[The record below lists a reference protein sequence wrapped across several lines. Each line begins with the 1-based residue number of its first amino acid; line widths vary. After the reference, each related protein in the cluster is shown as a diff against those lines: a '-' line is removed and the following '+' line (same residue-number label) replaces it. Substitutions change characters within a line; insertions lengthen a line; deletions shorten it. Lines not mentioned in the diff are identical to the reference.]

1 MRASSMPAT
10 SRPSCST
17 SRRTARS
24 HSTGTT
30 RSRRGRAWRARRGRH
45 EPRPAADVR
54 DHDPRTGD
62 LPRVRGDLEGADAAA
77 HAAHVGHERD
87 PRHRDRRCDARRRRR
102 SQGHADDD
110 HRARRRRARLGERR
124 RRLRRHRPDARDVQ
138 EAGAQRARRVSR
150 EATNL
155 LYLVT
160 IVTFVLA
167 LRFLSNPATARRGNQ
182 IGAIGML
189 VAIVVTFAQDAI
201 MSYWE
206 IGAGMA
212 VGGTFGAIAAR
223 RVRMTAMP
231 QMVALFNGVG
241 GGAAALISLAEFH
254 NLAPDPGTLKTD
266 ISASIV
272 LSAIIGSISF
282 AGSMIAFEKLQ
293 ELIGGR
299 PIVYPL
305 QQATNALLFLAI
317 VAAGIAIAAGS
328 ERQWLIWALVLGS
341 LLFGVLF
348 VLPIGGADMPVVISL
363 LNAFTGLAAAATGFE
378 LENNV
383 LIVSGMLV
391 GASGTMLTILMG
403 RAMNR
408 SIANVLFGAFGQ
420 LAPAAASTGGSATN
434 GDVRS
439 ASPED
444 VAVMLAYAQKVV
456 FVPGYGMAVAQA
468 QHDVRALA
476 DLLES
481 RGVEVSYA
489 IHPVAG
495 RMPGHM
501 NVLLAEANVPYP
513 QLKEMDDAN
522 NEFPRTDVAL
532 VIGANDVVN
541 PDARNN
547 QGSPIYGMPILNVD
561 QSQQVVVLKRSMNP
575 GFAGIENPLFLNPKT
590 VMLFGDAKSS
600 VEKLAASVKAV

>member
-1 MRASSMPAT
+1 MSHGLLLTFEITILVLAIFLGFEVISKVPTLLHTPLMSGTNAIHGIVIVGAMLVAGLGDKDTLTTIVGFVAVVLASANVVGGFVVTDRMLEMFKKREKNARA
-10 SRPSCST
+10 
-17 SRRTARS
+17 
-24 HSTGTT
+24 
-30 RSRRGRAWRARRGRH
+30 
-45 EPRPAADVR
+45 
-54 DHDPRTGD
+54 
-62 LPRVRGDLEGADAAA
+62 L
-77 HAAHVGHERD
+77 
-87 PRHRDRRCDARRRRR
+87 
-102 SQGHADDD
+102 
-110 HRARRRRARLGERR
+110 
-124 RRLRRHRPDARDVQ
+124 
-138 EAGAQRARRVSR
+138 SR
-150 EATNL
+150 EVTNL

-160 IVTFVLA
+160 IVTFILA

-182 IGAIGML
+182 IGAAGML
-189 VAIVVTFAQDAI
+189 VAIVVTFLQKSID
-201 MSYWE
+201 SYWE
-206 IGAGMA
+206 IVLGMV
-212 VGGTFGAIAAR
+212 VGGTFGLVAAR
-223 RVRMTAMP
+223 KVRMTAMP

-254 NLAPDPGTLKTD
+254 RLAPEPGGLQAD
-266 ISASIV
+266 ISTAIA

-282 AGSMIAFEKLQ
+282 SGSMVAFAKLQ
-293 ELIGGR
+293 ELIRGR
-299 PIVYPL
+299 PIVFPF
-305 QQATNALLFLAI
+305 QKTVNALLFGAVL
-317 VAAGIAIAAGS
+317 AAGIAIAAGS
-328 ERQWLIWALVLGS
+328 EQQWLMWALLAGAS
-341 LLFGVLF
+341 LFGVLF

-391 GASGTMLTILMG
+391 GASGTFLTIMMG
-403 RAMNR
+403 KAMNR

-420 LAPAAASTGGSATN
+420 IAPSAAAAGASANGGQ
-434 GDVRS
+434 VRS
-439 ASPED
+439 ATTDD
-444 VAVMLAYAQKVV
+444 VAVMLGYAHKVV

-513 QLKEMDDAN
+513 QLKEMEDAN
-522 NEFPRTDVAL
+522 AEFPRTDVAL

-547 QGSPIYGMPILNVD
+547 AGSPIYGMPILNVD
-561 QSQQVVVLKRSMNP
+561 NAQAVVVLKRSMNP

-590 VMLFGDAKSS
+590 VMLFGDAKDSI
-600 VEKLAASVKAV
+600 EKLAGAVKGL

>member
-1 MRASSMPAT
+1 
-10 SRPSCST
+10 
-17 SRRTARS
+17 
-24 HSTGTT
+24 
-30 RSRRGRAWRARRGRH
+30 
-45 EPRPAADVR
+45 
-54 DHDPRTGD
+54 
-62 LPRVRGDLEGADAAA
+62 L
-77 HAAHVGHERD
+77 
-87 PRHRDRRCDARRRRR
+87 
-102 SQGHADDD
+102 
-110 HRARRRRARLGERR
+110 
-124 RRLRRHRPDARDVQ
+124 
-138 EAGAQRARRVSR
+138 SR
-150 EATNL
+150 ELTNL
-155 LYLVT
+155 LYLIT
-160 IVTFVLA
+160 IVSFVLA

-189 VAIVVTFAQDAI
+189 VAIVVTFAQNEI

-206 IGAGMA
+206 IAVGMA
-212 VGGTFGAIAAR
+212 VGGTFGLVAAR
-223 RVRMTAMP
+223 KVRMTAMP

-241 GGAAALISLAEFH
+241 GGAAALIALAEFH
-254 NLAPDPGTLKTD
+254 NRAPDPGTLKTD
-266 ISASIV
+266 ISTSIM

-282 AGSMIAFEKLQ
+282 AGSMVAFAKLQ
-293 ELIGGR
+293 ELIRGR

-305 QQATNALLFLAI
+305 QQPLNAALFLA
-317 VAAGIAIAAGS
+317 VLAAGIAIAAGV
-328 ERQWLIWALVLGS
+328 EHQWLIWALVGGS

-391 GASGTMLTILMG
+391 GASGTFLTILMG

-420 LAPAAASTGGSATN
+420 LAPAGAAAAAGNAN
-434 GDVRS
+434 GQVRS
-439 ASPED
+439 ASAED
-444 VAVMLAYAQKVV
+444 VAVMLAYAHKIV

-468 QHDVRALA
+468 QHDVHRLA
-476 DLLES
+476 EMLEA
-481 RGVEVSYA
+481 RGVDVSFA

-522 NEFPRTDVAL
+522 PEFSHTDVVL

-547 QGSPIYGMPILNVD
+547 TGSPIYGMPILNVD
-561 QSQQVVVLKRSMNP
+561 EAQQVVVLKRSMSP
-575 GFAGIENPLFLNPKT
+575 GFAGIDNPLFLNPKT
-590 VMLFGDAKSS
+590 VMLFGDAKDSI
-600 VEKLAASVKAV
+600 EKVTGFVKNL